1 VCILHFLCFLC
12 FLHILRLL
20 WYNAGNHQGMKPLM
34 IKALEGT
41 RMISYARMYGW
52 KNPDAI
58 RTAFVSCGADPDEII
73 IDDSHGRKKESEAY
87 LKAKESAVI
96 SRELI
101 IDSLDSIGKTNREIA
116 KELEWL
122 SSNIINLLVMDL
134 QATMEP
140 GIQSTG
146 ILRDVYARLA
156 EEERERVRKAQVAG
170 IRKAQTDQ
178 KKLGRTRIPIPANW
192 NENYSKWEKGE
203 ITIDQFMKE
212 TGLKRGTL
220 YNLIKAAKGEKKQQ
234 ETCG

>member
-1 VCILHFLCFLC
+1 
-12 FLHILRLL
+12 
-20 WYNAGNHQGMKPLM
+20 
-34 IKALEGT
+34 
-41 RMISYARMYGW
+41 MISYARMYGG

-73 IDDSHGRKKESEAY
+73 IDDSRGRKKESESY
-87 LKAKESAVI
+87 LTAKASAVT
-96 SRELI
+96 SGELT

-116 KELEWL
+116 KELDWF
-122 SSNIINLLVMDL
+122 SSNSINLRVMDL
-134 QATMEP
+134 QATMTP
-140 GIQSTG
+140 GVQTTN

-178 KKLGRTRIPIPANW
+178 KKLGRTRIPVPANW
-192 NENYSKWEKGE
+192 DEIYSKWEEGE

-220 YNLIKAAKGEKKQQ
+220 YNLIKAAKNEKNVKNIPADA
-234 ETCG
+234 

>member
-1 VCILHFLCFLC
+1 
-12 FLHILRLL
+12 
-20 WYNAGNHQGMKPLM
+20 
-34 IKALEGT
+34 
-41 RMISYARMYGW
+41 MISYARMYGW

-58 RTAFVSCGADPDEII
+58 LTAFVSCGADPDEII
-73 IDDSHGRKKESEAY
+73 IDDSRGRKKESESY
-87 LKAKESAVI
+87 LKAKESAAV
-96 SRELI
+96 SGELT

-116 KELEWL
+116 KELEWF
-122 SSNIINLLVMDL
+122 SSNNINLRVMDL
-134 QATMEP
+134 QATMTP
-140 GIQSTG
+140 GVQATD

-178 KKLGRTRIPIPANW
+178 KKLGRTRIPVPANW
-192 NENYSKWEKGE
+192 DENYSKWEKGE

-220 YNLIKAAKGEKKQQ
+220 YNLIKATKNEKKQQ

>member
-1 VCILHFLCFLC
+1 
-12 FLHILRLL
+12 
-20 WYNAGNHQGMKPLM
+20 
-34 IKALEGT
+34 
-41 RMISYARMYGW
+41 MISYARMYGW

-58 RTAFVSCGADPDEII
+58 LTAFVSCGADPDEII
-73 IDDSHGRKKESEAY
+73 IDDSQGRKKESESY
-87 LKAKESAVI
+87 LKAKESAAV
-96 SRELI
+96 SGELT

-122 SSNIINLLVMDL
+122 SSNKINLRVVDL
-134 QATMEP
+134 QATMGP
-140 GIQSTG
+140 GVQATD

-178 KKLGRTRIPIPANW
+178 KKLGRTRIPVPANW

-220 YNLIKAAKGEKKQQ
+220 YNLIKAAKGEKKSQ
-234 ETCG
+234 EICS

>member
-1 VCILHFLCFLC
+1 
-12 FLHILRLL
+12 
-20 WYNAGNHQGMKPLM
+20 
-34 IKALEGT
+34 
-41 RMISYARMYGW
+41 MISYARMYGGN
-52 KNPDAI
+52 NPDAI

-73 IDDSHGRKKESEAY
+73 IDDSRGRKKESESY
-87 LKAKESAVI
+87 LKAKESAAV
-96 SRELI
+96 SGELT

-116 KELEWL
+116 KELEWF
-122 SSNIINLLVMDL
+122 SSNNINLRVMDL
-134 QATMEP
+134 QATMTP
-140 GIQSTG
+140 GVQATD

-178 KKLGRTRIPIPANW
+178 KKLGRTRIPVPANW
-192 NENYSKWEKGE
+192 DENYSKWEKGE

-220 YNLIKAAKGEKKQQ
+220 YNLIKAAKGEKKSQ

>member
-1 VCILHFLCFLC
+1 
-12 FLHILRLL
+12 
-20 WYNAGNHQGMKPLM
+20 
-34 IKALEGT
+34 
-41 RMISYARMYGW
+41 MISYARMYGW

-58 RTAFVSCGADPDEII
+58 LTAFVSCGADPDEII
-73 IDDSHGRKKESEAY
+73 IDDSQGRKKESESY
-87 LKAKESAVI
+87 LKAKESAAV
-96 SRELI
+96 SGELT

-122 SSNIINLLVMDL
+122 SSNKINLRVVDL
-134 QATMEP
+134 QATMGP
-140 GIQSTG
+140 GVQATD

-178 KKLGRTRIPIPANW
+178 KKLGRTRIPVPANW

-220 YNLIKAAKGEKKQQ
+220 YNLIKAAKGEKKSQ

>member
-1 VCILHFLCFLC
+1 
-12 FLHILRLL
+12 
-20 WYNAGNHQGMKPLM
+20 
-34 IKALEGT
+34 
-41 RMISYARMYGW
+41 MYGW

-73 IDDSHGRKKESEAY
+73 IDDSRGRKKESESY
-87 LKAKESAVI
+87 LKAKESAAV
-96 SRELI
+96 SGELT

-116 KELEWL
+116 KELEWF
-122 SSNIINLLVMDL
+122 SSNNINLRVMDL
-134 QATMEP
+134 QATMTP
-140 GIQSTG
+140 GIQATD

-178 KKLGRTRIPIPANW
+178 KKLGRTRIPVPANW
-192 NENYSKWEKGE
+192 DENYSKWENGE

-220 YNLIKAAKGEKKQQ
+220 YNLIKAAKGEKKSQ

>member
-1 VCILHFLCFLC
+1 
-12 FLHILRLL
+12 
-20 WYNAGNHQGMKPLM
+20 
-34 IKALEGT
+34 
-41 RMISYARMYGW
+41 MISYARMYGW

>member
-1 VCILHFLCFLC
+1 
-12 FLHILRLL
+12 
-20 WYNAGNHQGMKPLM
+20 
-34 IKALEGT
+34 
-41 RMISYARMYGW
+41 MISYARMYGW

-58 RTAFVSCGADPDEII
+58 LTAFVSCGADPDEII
-73 IDDSHGRKKESEAY
+73 IDDSQGRKKESESY
-87 LKAKESAVI
+87 LKAKEYAAV
-96 SRELI
+96 SGELT

-122 SSNIINLLVMDL
+122 SSNKINLRVVDL
-134 QATMEP
+134 QATMGP
-140 GIQSTG
+140 GVQATD

-178 KKLGRTRIPIPANW
+178 KKLGRTRIPVPANW

-234 ETCG
+234 GTCG

>member
-1 VCILHFLCFLC
+1 
-12 FLHILRLL
+12 
-20 WYNAGNHQGMKPLM
+20 
-34 IKALEGT
+34 
-41 RMISYARMYGW
+41 MISYARMYGW

-58 RTAFVSCGADPDEII
+58 LTAFVSCGADPDEII
-73 IDDSHGRKKESEAY
+73 IDDSQGRKKESESY
-87 LKAKESAVI
+87 LKAKESAAV
-96 SRELI
+96 SGELT

-116 KELEWL
+116 KELELL
-122 SSNIINLLVMDL
+122 SSNKINLRVVDL
-134 QATMEP
+134 QATMGP
-140 GIQSTG
+140 GVQATD

-178 KKLGRTRIPIPANW
+178 KKLGRTRIPVPANW

>member
-1 VCILHFLCFLC
+1 
-12 FLHILRLL
+12 
-20 WYNAGNHQGMKPLM
+20 M
-34 IKALEGT
+34 IC
-41 RMISYARMYGW
+41 YARMNGG
-52 KNPDAI
+52 KDPNAI
-58 RTAFVSCGADPDEII
+58 RKAFVSCGADSDEII
-73 IDDSHGRKKESEAY
+73 IDDSRERKKESEAY
-87 LKAKESAVI
+87 LKAKESAVT
-96 SRELI
+96 SRELT

-122 SSNIINLLVMDL
+122 SSNNINLRVMDL

-140 GIQSTG
+140 GVQATD

-178 KKLGRTRIPIPANW
+178 KKLGRTRIPVPVNW
-192 NENYSKWEKGE
+192 DENYSKWEKGE

>member
-1 VCILHFLCFLC
+1 
-12 FLHILRLL
+12 
-20 WYNAGNHQGMKPLM
+20 
-34 IKALEGT
+34 
-41 RMISYARMYGW
+41 MISYARMYGW

-58 RTAFVSCGADPDEII
+58 LTAFVSCGADPDEII
-73 IDDSHGRKKESEAY
+73 IDDSQGRKKESESY
-87 LKAKESAVI
+87 LKAKESAAV
-96 SRELI
+96 SGELT

-122 SSNIINLLVMDL
+122 SSNKINLRVVDL
-134 QATMEP
+134 QATMGP
-140 GIQSTG
+140 GVQATD

-178 KKLGRTRIPIPANW
+178 KKLGRTRIPVPANW

-220 YNLIKAAKGEKKQQ
+220 YNLIKVAKGEKKQQ
-234 ETCG
+234 GTCG